1 MAPLAQESEA
11 GKTVGQADSE
21 ESHVR
26 QHGDDA
32 TDEYQ
37 RDVAF
42 LDDRM
47 QVVERE
53 IRRRCASLMEAYP
66 AVGARVR
73 EECRRPFGE
82 EEPIEGLLLAADAAL
97 LRFKR
102 ERHLLEW
109 LREMIARVPLPRLLL
124 EGPSLLMRRC
134 ECMDEMTQESKAY
147 SEEYWELRQCAETL
161 RFLWELW
168 LEKEAANKT
177 AERSA
182 PN

>member
-1 MAPLAQESEA
+1 MRHQ
-11 GKTVGQADSE
+11 GN
-21 ESHVR
+21 
-26 QHGDDA
+26 DA
-32 TDEYQ
+32 SDASDEYQ

-42 LDDRM
+42 LDERM

-109 LREMIARVPLPRLLL
+109 LREMAARVRLPRLLF
-124 EGPSLLMRRC
+124 EGPSFLMRRC
-134 ECMDEMTQESKAY
+134 ECMDEMTQVSKAY

-161 RFLWELW
+161 RFLWGLW
-168 LEKEAANKT
+168 QEKEAANKT
-177 AERSA
+177 AEPRGLS
-182 PN
+182 